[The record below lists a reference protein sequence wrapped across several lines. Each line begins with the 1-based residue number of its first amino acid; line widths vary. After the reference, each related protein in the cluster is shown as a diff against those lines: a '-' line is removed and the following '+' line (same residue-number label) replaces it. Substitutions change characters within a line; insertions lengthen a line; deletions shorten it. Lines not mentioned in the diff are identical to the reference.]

1 MSSLS
6 EKNHLSSDEL
16 FDLII
21 VGGGPAG
28 LSCAIRAAEMG
39 LYVIVLE
46 ARSGAATAGTM
57 NVDGYPGF
65 YSITRQELLDKM
77 AKQAKYQ
84 AKIKYSQRVSKLELK
99 DTIKRVYTRVT
110 RGEFF
115 TEELVY
121 QGRTVLIATGLYPS
135 ALGVPGEK
143 KFIDKG
149 VYYSVPP
156 GDFYEKTV
164 VIIGHTSWAVRNAL
178 HFDAMG
184 AQVYLITNRDSLDAH
199 PALLRR
205 LNESFVAV
213 KYSVE
218 TQYFEGSNQL
228 KKIFFKDK
236 EGKTHSIATNNVIVL
251 RSINRNR
258 DLFLDA
264 GLNTTPQGLLI
275 VGHNGNSQST
285 NLSGVFA
292 AGSATRGDSI
302 VGVDAAEGQQA
313 AMEISQY
320 LTDIQKDSQ
329 EIIEAKKAI
338 KLERRFIEGRTEII
352 EKEELSPEIVK
363 WVIKA
368 PFIAKKTKPGQ
379 FVILRITK
387 QGERIPLTIAD
398 FDRIAGTI
406 TLIFQIVGK
415 STKEMALLE
424 KGDHILNLL
433 GPLGQPVEI
442 AKWGTVAVLGGGCGV
457 APVLPKT
464 KALKDLG
471 NYIISIIS
479 ARSKNLLICQADME
493 GPSDELFIATDDG
506 TLGHH
511 GFGIDILKKLLIEG
525 RKIDHVVAV
534 GPIPMM
540 RAVVNLTKEYSI
552 PTTVSLAPLM
562 VDGTGM
568 CGACRVRI
576 GGEVKFACVDGPN
589 FDGHKVDFE
598 ELTLRSRAY
607 RYEER
612 ISLEK
617 LAREE

>member
-1 MSSLS
+1 
-6 EKNHLSSDEL
+6 LSSDEI

-39 LYVIVLE
+39 LHVVVLE

-57 NVDGYPGF
+57 SVDGYPGF
-65 YSITRQELLDKM
+65 YSISRQELLDKM

-84 AKIKYSQRVSKLELK
+84 AKIKYSQRVSKLDLK
-99 DTIKRVYTRVT
+99 DPIKRVYTRVT

-115 TEELVY
+115 TEELIY
-121 QGRTVLIATGLYPS
+121 QGRTILIATGLYPS

-143 KFIDKG
+143 KFTEKG
-149 VYYSVPP
+149 IYYSIPP
-156 GDFYEKTV
+156 GDFYEKNV

-184 AQVYLITNRDSLDAH
+184 AHVCLITNRDSLDAH

-205 LNESFVAV
+205 LNESFVTIQ
-213 KYSVE
+213 YSTE

-228 KKIFFKDK
+228 KKIFFKDGK
-236 EGKTHSIATNNVIVL
+236 GKTHSIATNLVIIL

-275 VGHNGNSQST
+275 VGQNGNSQAT
-285 NLSGVFA
+285 NIPGVFA

-313 AMEISQY
+313 AMEISTY
-320 LTDIQKDSQ
+320 LTDLKKDLKEVIIAKKAVRPEKRFVEGRS
-329 EIIEAKKAI
+329 EIIER
-338 KLERRFIEGRTEII
+338 EM
-352 EKEELSPEIVK
+352 LSPEIVK
-363 WVIKA
+363 WIVNA
-368 PFIAKKTKPGQ
+368 PLIAKKAEPGQ

-398 FDRIAGTI
+398 FDRKAGTI
-406 TLIFQIVGK
+406 TVIFQIVGK
-415 STKEMALLE
+415 STKEMGLLK
-424 KGDHILNLL
+424 KGDHILDLL
-433 GPLGQPVEI
+433 GPLGKPVEI
-442 AKWGTVAVLGGGCGV
+442 EKWGTVAVLGGGCGV

-479 ARSKNLLICQADME
+479 ARSKNLLICQAEME
-493 GPSDELFIATDDG
+493 GPSDELYIATDDG

-511 GFGIDILKKLLIEG
+511 GFGIDILKKLLNEG

-540 RAVVNLTKEYSI
+540 RAVANLTKEYSI

-568 CGACRVRI
+568 CGTCRVTV

-617 LAREE
+617 MAREE

>member
-1 MSSLS
+1 M
-6 EKNHLSSDEL
+6 SSDEI

-57 NVDGYPGF
+57 HVDGYPGF
-65 YSITRQELLDKM
+65 YSITRQELLDKI

-99 DTIKRVYTRVT
+99 DPIKRVHTRIT

-115 TEELVY
+115 TEELKY

-135 ALGVPGEK
+135 ALGVAGEK

-149 VYYSVPP
+149 IYYAIPP

-184 AQVYLITNRDSLDAH
+184 AYVYLITSRDSLDAH

-205 LNESFVAV
+205 LNESFVTIR
-213 KYSVE
+213 YSVE

-228 KKIFFKDK
+228 KKIFFTDK
-236 EGKTHSIATNNVIVL
+236 EGKTHSISTNYVIVL
-251 RSINRNR
+251 RSVNRNR

-275 VGHNGNSQST
+275 IGYDGNSQVT
-285 NLSGVFA
+285 NIPGVFA

-313 AMEISQY
+313 AMEISKY
-320 LTDIQKDSQ
+320 LTDMGKDST
-329 EIIEAKKAI
+329 EVIETKKAI
-338 KLERRFIEGRTEII
+338 ELEKRFLEGRSEII
-352 EKEELSPEIVK
+352 EKEMLSPEIVK
-363 WVIKA
+363 WIVKA
-368 PFIAKKTKPGQ
+368 PLIAKKAEPGQ
-379 FVILRITK
+379 FVILRITG

-398 FDRIAGTI
+398 FDRTTGTI

-415 STKEMALLE
+415 STKEMALLK

-433 GPLGQPVEI
+433 GPLGKPVEI
-442 AKWGTVAVLGGGCGV
+442 DKWGTVAVLGGGCGV

-479 ARSKNLLICQADME
+479 ARSKNLLICQAEME
-493 GPSDELFIATDDG
+493 GPSDELYIATDDG

-511 GFGIDILKKLLIEG
+511 GFGIEVLKKLIEEG

-540 RAVVNLTKEYSI
+540 RAIVNLTKEHSI

-568 CGACRVRI
+568 CGSCRVTVA
-576 GGEVKFACVDGPN
+576 GEVKFACVDGPN
-589 FDGHKVDFE
+589 FDGLKVDFE

-617 LAREE
+617 MAREE